1 MTYEETPPGDRVRE
15 LIRKCEREREQNVDK
30 IDRALRDSHAARVMA
45 TGMSWKL
52 NFILTGV
59 GATFAMLLGLV
70 AWTVARVDG
79 IEATRRI
86 TDRVPGVR
94 VIGLSMHEK
103 EDLANAMRDA
113 GAKNV
118 ILLIGDGMG
127 DSEITA
133 ARNYAEGAAGQFAG
147 IDALPVLEQ

>member
-79 IEATRRI
+79 IEARSI
-86 TDRVPGVR
+86 
-94 VIGLSMHEK
+94 
-103 EDLANAMRDA
+103 A
-113 GAKNV
+113 
-118 ILLIGDGMG
+118 
-127 DSEITA
+127 A
-133 ARNYAEGAAGQFAG
+133 ARDEAIRVAWRLTSGVDSAQR
-147 IDALPVLEQ
+147 